1 MSFFRKLGYLIGSSI
16 YLGGVLF
23 LTIPVISAVYAS
35 FASAQSGTSVKFF
48 YNEAYETMW
57 MMVGIWI
64 LALIVGSIINAIH
77 EQIESGKDPR
87 TKYWTPEKN
96 NKDLTRKEILKCLK

>member
-1 MSFFRKLGYLIGSSI
+1 MQLIRQIFSLIGFSI

-23 LTIPVISAVYAS
+23 LTIPVISAVYAF
-35 FASAQSGTSVKFF
+35 FASAQSSTSVKFF
-48 YNEAYETMW
+48 YNEAYESMW

-96 NKDLTRKEILKCLK
+96 NKDLTRKEILKCLQ